1 MSQVSTSKTLD
12 ELLETSFLELRLGD
26 RILPEYVHY
35 LQNIPFWPLKS
46 SHFSL
51 AVKLFSFHML
61 ANTAVITIIKI
72 LLCMNYKY

>member
-1 MSQVSTSKTLD
+1 MGTSYTL
-12 ELLETSFLELRLGD
+12 EKCLETSFLDLSLGD
-26 RILPEYVHY
+26 HILPEYVHY
-35 LQNIPFWPLKS
+35 LQNIPFWPLKY

-51 AVKLFSFHML
+51 TAKLFSSHIL